1 MASQLPPSIRNTGME
16 RSERG
21 VTMRVPFRAIRP
33 SPTVSWSVERLR
45 TVKPLMS
52 RNDMEAISI
61 VMVPPSISSPSLRM
75 SSPSN
80 TIFPKLTPWERVSAP
95 SLRNMKRESEIR
107 RSRKA
112 SLVELFC
119 LVVSLPSREM
129 SCAMLSSPSR
139 GV

>member
-1 MASQLPPSIRNTGME
+1 ME

-95 SLRNMKRESEIR
+95 SVRSEIR